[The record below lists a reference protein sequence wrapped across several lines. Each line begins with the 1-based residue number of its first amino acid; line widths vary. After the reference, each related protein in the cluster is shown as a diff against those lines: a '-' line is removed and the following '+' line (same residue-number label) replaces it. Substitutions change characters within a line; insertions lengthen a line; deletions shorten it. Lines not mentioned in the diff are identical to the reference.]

1 MTDCFPVSVCLGLT
15 LWLTVTPAKG
25 IVGCP
30 DASLFSQSA
39 SQLALWAHPLW
50 NHSSE
55 ITTRQTRPLSS
66 GMKQKQHLTNDF
78 QHPSAAD
85 QLSSCFKQTL
95 KLLSNLGKLFPSTNC
110 SYYREEY
117 ILKDSVTSVLTIDNE
132 PWHLTASL
140 FITAG
145 VMFQWFSEKKKEKKN
160 KQKKKPSTLRGTR
173 WKKKLFVFDHLS
185 YFDLI
190 CAYFSLQTWFV
201 SVNNIPIILILGGLV
216 VFLFSLENVRFYT
229 FVLCVHL

>member
-117 ILKDSVTSVLTIDNE
+117 ILKDSVTSMLTIDNE

-173 WKKKLFVFDHLS
+173 WKKKLCLWSFVLFW
-185 YFDLI
+185 FDLCIFFSPNLI
-190 CAYFSLQTWFV
+190 CF
-201 SVNNIPIILILGGLV
+201 
-216 VFLFSLENVRFYT
+216 
-229 FVLCVHL
+229 C

>member
-110 SYYREEY
+110 SYCREEY
-117 ILKDSVTSVLTIDNE
+117 ILKDSITSVLTIDNE

-160 KQKKKPSTLRGTR
+160 KQKKK
-173 WKKKLFVFDHLS
+173 
-185 YFDLI
+185 
-190 CAYFSLQTWFV
+190 
-201 SVNNIPIILILGGLV
+201 
-216 VFLFSLENVRFYT
+216 T
-229 FVLCVHL
+229 FNPVWD

>member
-145 VMFQWFSEKKKEKKN
+145 VMFQWFSEKKKGKKKTNRKKTLQPCVGLDGKKN
-160 KQKKKPSTLRGTR
+160 SVCL
-173 WKKKLFVFDHLS
+173 WSFVLFW
-185 YFDLI
+185 FDLCIFFSPNLI
-190 CAYFSLQTWFV
+190 CF
-201 SVNNIPIILILGGLV
+201 
-216 VFLFSLENVRFYT
+216 
-229 FVLCVHL
+229 C

>member
-140 FITAG
+140 FITAR
-145 VMFQWFSEKKKEKKN
+145 VMFQWFSEKKKGKKKTNRKKTLQPCVGLDGKKN
-160 KQKKKPSTLRGTR
+160 SVCL
-173 WKKKLFVFDHLS
+173 WSFVLFW
-185 YFDLI
+185 FDLCIFFSPNLI
-190 CAYFSLQTWFV
+190 CF
-201 SVNNIPIILILGGLV
+201 
-216 VFLFSLENVRFYT
+216 
-229 FVLCVHL
+229 C

>member
-85 QLSSCFKQTL
+85 QLSSCFNQTL

-132 PWHLTASL
+132 PWHLIASL
-140 FITAG
+140 FITAR

-160 KQKKKPSTLRGTR
+160 KQKKKPSTLCGTR
-173 WKKKLFVFDHLS
+173 WGKKLCLF
-185 YFDLI
+185 LI
-190 CAYFSLQTWFV
+190 ICLILIWFV
-201 SVNNIPIILILGGLV
+201 HISLSKLDLFLLIT
-216 VFLFSLENVRFYT
+216 FQLF
-229 FVLCVHL
+229 

>member
-30 DASLFSQSA
+30 DASRFSQSA

-55 ITTRQTRPLSS
+55 NTTRQTRPLSS
-66 GMKQKQHLTNDF
+66 GMKQKQLLTNDF

-85 QLSSCFKQTL
+85 HRSSCFKQTL
-95 KLLSNLGKLFPSTNC
+95 KPSNLGKLFPSTNC
-110 SYYREEY
+110 SYCREEY
-117 ILKDSVTSVLTIDNE
+117 ILKDSVTSVLTSHIE

-140 FITAG
+140 FITAW
-145 VMFQWFSEKKKEKKN
+145 VMFQWFSEKKKEKTN
-160 KQKKKPSTLRGTR
+160 KQRKKSLQPCVGLDGKKPSVCL
-173 WKKKLFVFDHLS
+173 WSFVLFW
-185 YFDLI
+185 FDLCI
-190 CAYFSLQTWFV
+190 FFLSKLDLFL
-201 SVNNIPIILILGGLV
+201 LIT
-216 VFLFSLENVRFYT
+216 FQLF
-229 FVLCVHL
+229 

>member
-66 GMKQKQHLTNDF
+66 EMKQKQLLTNDF

-110 SYYREEY
+110 SYCREEY

-140 FITAG
+140 FITAW
-145 VMFQWFSEKKKEKKN
+145 VMFQWFSEKRKKKQTNKEK
-160 KQKKKPSTLRGTR
+160 TT
-173 WKKKLFVFDHLS
+173 
-185 YFDLI
+185 
-190 CAYFSLQTWFV
+190 FSPVWD
-201 SVNNIPIILILGGLV
+201 
-216 VFLFSLENVRFYT
+216 
-229 FVLCVHL
+229 

>member
-145 VMFQWFSEKKKEKKN
+145 VMFHWFSEKKKGKKKTNRKKTLQPCVGLDGKKN
-160 KQKKKPSTLRGTR
+160 SVCL
-173 WKKKLFVFDHLS
+173 WSFVLFW
-185 YFDLI
+185 FDLCIFFSPNLI
-190 CAYFSLQTWFV
+190 CF
-201 SVNNIPIILILGGLV
+201 
-216 VFLFSLENVRFYT
+216 
-229 FVLCVHL
+229 C

>member
-39 SQLALWAHPLW
+39 SQLAIWAHPLW

-110 SYYREEY
+110 SYCREEY

-160 KQKKKPSTLRGTR
+160 KQKKNPSTLCGTR
-173 WKKKLFVFDHLS
+173 WKKNLCLS
-185 YFDLI
+185 LI
-190 CAYFSLQTWFV
+190 ICLILIWFV
-201 SVNNIPIILILGGLV
+201 HIFLSKLDLFLLIT
-216 VFLFSLENVRFYT
+216 FQLF
-229 FVLCVHL
+229 